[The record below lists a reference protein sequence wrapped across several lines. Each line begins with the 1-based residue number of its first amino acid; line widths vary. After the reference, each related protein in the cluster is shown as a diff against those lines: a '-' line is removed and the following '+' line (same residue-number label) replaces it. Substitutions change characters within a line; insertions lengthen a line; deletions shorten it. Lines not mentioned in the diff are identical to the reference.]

1 MKKRN
6 KRYVCS
12 KYSSKIE
19 EFCYYWHWK
28 SILFISILLYISSII
43 ITGFWMH
50 YLNKSF
56 MYMLSM
62 NISFLFVISSFILNK
77 VFVLV
82 PNSLLSEAAM
92 MISLIALDINMIYE
106 LYNVF

>member
-1 MKKRN
+1 MNKRN

-56 MYMLSM
+56 MYMLSI
-62 NISFLFVISSFILNK
+62 NILFLIVISSFILNK
-77 VFVLV
+77 VFVIL
-82 PNSLLSEAAM
+82 PNSLWYEATM
-92 MISLIALDINMIYE
+92 MIFLIAIDINMIYE